1 MDLLKKYGIKEVADV
16 VFYHLDPNGEPDKP
30 VLYLDSLKVSTI
42 EQTAENVSARGG
54 KGNAELITWDYN
66 KEINLTLEDALYSMK
81 SLGIMFGDDNTSDK
95 TDKQLY
101 KTIVV
106 NLPKDTP
113 ITDASLSGY
122 FKNAVKVNGLTFSGI
137 EVYDAQGSKIET
149 STTTSITKAGD
160 YFLSA
165 KISGGEV
172 RGVVEISP
180 NTFPGQYRIQGDTYG
195 RREADGEDELFIFII
210 NKAKVLSEVTI
221 TLEAEGDPSTFNM
234 PIKVL
239 KPANGKPMMELI
251 QYGTTATKN
260 S

>member
-16 VFYHLDPNGEPDKP
+16 VFYHLNPNGEPDKP

-81 SLGIMFGDDNTSDK
+81 SLGVMFGDKDTSNNTKD
-95 TDKQLY
+95 LY

-106 NLPKDTP
+106 NLPASTTVSDT
-113 ITDASLSGY
+113 ALSSY
-122 FKNAVKVNGLTFSGI
+122 FDNVVKVNGLTFSGI
-137 EVYDAQGSKIET
+137 KVYDVQGSEVT
-149 STTTSITKAGD
+149 GTVSTAGD

-165 KISGGEV
+165 KIGGGEV
-172 RGVVEISP
+172 RGTVEISAD
-180 NTFPGQYRIQGDTYG
+180 TFPGQYRIQGDTYG

-239 KPANGKPMMELI
+239 KPSNGKPMMELI
-251 QYGTTATKN
+251 QYGTETKN

>member
-16 VFYHLDPNGEPDKP
+16 VFYHLNPNGEPDKP

-81 SLGIMFGDDNTSDK
+81 SLGIMFGDDK
-95 TDKQLY
+95 TTDGTKDLY

-106 NLPKDTP
+106 NLPASTTVSDTE
-113 ITDASLSGY
+113 LSKY
-122 FKNAVKVNGLTFSGI
+122 FENAVKVNGLTFTGI
-137 EVYDAQGSKIET
+137 KVYDVQGVEVT
-149 STTTSITKAGD
+149 GTVSTAGD

-165 KISGGEV
+165 KIGGGEV
-172 RGVVEISP
+172 RGTVEISA

-251 QYGTTATKN
+251 QYGTTTAKN
-260 S
+260 Q

>member
-16 VFYHLDPNGEPDKP
+16 VFYSLNPNGEPDKP

-54 KGNAELITWDYN
+54 KGNAELISWDYN

-81 SLGIMFGDDNTSDK
+81 SLGVMFGDDNTSDNTK
-95 TDKQLY
+95 ELY

-106 NLPKDTP
+106 NLPAKTTISDT
-113 ITDASLSGY
+113 ALSGY
-122 FKNAVKVNGLTFSGI
+122 FTNAVKVNGLTFSGI
-137 EVYDAQGSKIET
+137 EVYDAQGVKVT
-149 STTTSITKAGD
+149 GTVSTAGD

-172 RGVVEISP
+172 RGTVEISA

-251 QYGTTATKN
+251 QYGTTAAKN
-260 S
+260 

>member
-16 VFYHLDPNGEPDKP
+16 VFYSLNPNGEPDKP

-54 KGNAELITWDYN
+54 TGNAELIAWDYN

-81 SLGIMFGDDNTSDK
+81 SLGVMFGDDNTSDK

-106 NLPKDTP
+106 NLPASATISDKDLGT
-113 ITDASLSGY
+113 Y
-122 FKNAVKVNGLTFSGI
+122 FKDAVKVAGLSFTDIS
-137 EVYDAQGSKIET
+137 VYDQNGKKVEGGTI
-149 STTTSITKAGD
+149 TTAGD

-165 KISGGEV
+165 KISGGEI
-172 RGVVEISP
+172 RGTVEISA

-239 KPANGKPMMELI
+239 KPANGKAMMELI
-251 QYGTTATKN
+251 QYGTEKN
-260 S
+260 

>member
-16 VFYHLDPNGEPDKP
+16 VFYHLNPNGEPDKP

-81 SLGIMFGDDNTSDK
+81 SLGIMFGDDDTTDK
-95 TDKQLY
+95 TKDLY

-106 NLPKDTP
+106 NLSKDTP
-113 ITDASLSGY
+113 ITDASLSAY
-122 FKNAVKVNGLTFSGI
+122 FKDAVKVNGLTFSGI
-137 EVYDAQGSKIET
+137 EVYDVEGNKIEA
-149 STTTSITKAGD
+149 STTPSITKAGD

-172 RGVVEISP
+172 RGTVEISA

-260 S
+260 

>member
-16 VFYHLDPNGEPDKP
+16 VFYSLNPNGEPDKP

-54 KGNAELITWDYN
+54 KGNAELIAWDYN

-81 SLGIMFGDDNTSDK
+81 SLGVMFGDDNTSDK

-106 NLPKDTP
+106 NLPASATISDKDLGT
-113 ITDASLSGY
+113 Y
-122 FKNAVKVNGLTFSGI
+122 FKDAVKVAGLSFTDIS
-137 EVYDAQGSKIET
+137 VYDQNGKKVEGGTI
-149 STTTSITKAGD
+149 TTAGD

-165 KISGGEV
+165 KISGGEI
-172 RGVVEISP
+172 RGTVEISA

-195 RREADGEDELFIFII
+195 RREADGQDELFIFII

-239 KPANGKPMMELI
+239 KPANGKAMMKLI
-251 QYGTTATKN
+251 QYGTTTKN

>member
-16 VFYHLDPNGEPDKP
+16 VFYSLNPNGEPDKP

-54 KGNAELITWDYN
+54 KGNAELISWDYN

-81 SLGIMFGDDNTSDK
+81 SLGVMFGDDNTSNG

-106 NLPKDTP
+106 NLSKDTP

-122 FKNAVKVNGLTFSGI
+122 FKDAVKVDGLTFSGI
-137 EVYDAQGSKIET
+137 EVYDIQGSKIT
-149 STTTSITKAGD
+149 GTVSTAGD

-172 RGVVEISP
+172 RGTVEISAD
-180 NTFPGQYRIQGDTYG
+180 TFPGQYRIQGDTYG
-195 RREADGEDELFIFII
+195 RREADGQDELFIFII

-239 KPANGKPMMELI
+239 KPSNGKPMMELI
-251 QYGTTATKN
+251 QYGTETKN
-260 S
+260 Q

>member
-81 SLGIMFGDDNTSDK
+81 SLGIMFGDNNTSDNTK
-95 TDKQLY
+95 DLY

-106 NLPKDTP
+106 NLPANTTISDTE
-113 ITDASLSGY
+113 LSGY
-122 FKNAVKVNGLTFSGI
+122 FKDAVKVNGLTFSGI
-137 EVYDAQGSKIET
+137 EVYDAQGNKIET
-149 STTTSITKAGD
+149 STTQSIPATGD

-172 RGVVEISP
+172 RGTVEISA

-251 QYGTTATKN
+251 QYGTTAAKN
-260 S
+260 

>member
-16 VFYHLDPNGEPDKP
+16 VFYHLDTNGEPDKP

-54 KGNAELITWDYN
+54 KGNAELISWDYN

-81 SLGIMFGDDNTSDK
+81 SLGVMFGDDNTSDNTK
-95 TDKQLY
+95 DLY

-106 NLPKDTP
+106 NLPKDTT
-113 ITDASLSGY
+113 ISDTKLSAY
-122 FKNAVKVNGLTFSGI
+122 FENAVKVKGLTFSGI
-137 EVYDAQGSKIET
+137 KVYDVQGNEVS
-149 STTTSITKAGD
+149 TTSIATTGD

-165 KISGGEV
+165 KISGGEI
-172 RGVVEISP
+172 RGTVEISA

>member
-16 VFYHLDPNGEPDKP
+16 VFYHLNPNGEPDKP

-54 KGNAELITWDYN
+54 KGNAELISWDYN

-81 SLGIMFGDDNTSDK
+81 SLGVMFGDDNTSNN
-95 TDKQLY
+95 TKQLY

-106 NLPKDTP
+106 NLPAGTTISDTE
-113 ITDASLSGY
+113 LSGY
-122 FKNAVKVNGLTFSGI
+122 FKDAVKVNDLTFSGI
-137 EVYDAQGSKIET
+137 EVYDDQGSKIDT
-149 STTTSITKAGD
+149 STTPSITKAGD

-172 RGVVEISP
+172 RGVVEISA
-180 NTFPGQYRIQGDTYG
+180 NTFPGQYMIQGDTYG
-195 RREADGEDELFIFII
+195 RRETDGEDELFIFII

-239 KPANGKPMMELI
+239 KPSNGKPMMELI
-251 QYGTTATKN
+251 QYGTTAAKN
-260 S
+260 Q

>member
-16 VFYHLDPNGEPDKP
+16 VFYSLNPNGEPDKP

-81 SLGIMFGDDNTSDK
+81 SLGVMFGDKDTTG

-106 NLPKDTP
+106 NLSASTEVSDT
-113 ITDASLSGY
+113 ALSGY
-122 FKNAVKVNGLTFSGI
+122 FKDAVKVDGLTFSGI
-137 EVYDAQGSKIET
+137 EVYDIQGSKIT
-149 STTTSITKAGD
+149 GTVSTAGD

-172 RGVVEISP
+172 RGTVEISAD
-180 NTFPGQYRIQGDTYG
+180 TFPGQYRIQGDTYG
-195 RREADGEDELFIFII
+195 RREADGQDELFIFII

-251 QYGTTATKN
+251 QYGTETKN
-260 S
+260 Q

>member
-16 VFYHLDPNGEPDKP
+16 VFYHLNPNGEPDKP

-81 SLGIMFGDDNTSDK
+81 SLGVMFGDKDTTG

-106 NLPKDTP
+106 NLPAGTTISDTE
-113 ITDASLSGY
+113 LSGY
-122 FKNAVKVNGLTFSGI
+122 FKDAVKVNGLTFSGI
-137 EVYDAQGSKIET
+137 EVYDDQGSKINT
-149 STTTSITKAGD
+149 STTQSITTTGD

-172 RGVVEISP
+172 RGTVEISA

-239 KPANGKPMMELI
+239 KPSNGKPMMELI

-260 S
+260 

>member
-16 VFYHLDPNGEPDKP
+16 VFYSLNPNGEPDKP

-106 NLPKDTP
+106 NLPVGTTISDT
-113 ITDASLSGY
+113 DLSSY
-122 FKNAVKVNGLTFSGI
+122 FKDAVKVNGLTFSGI
-137 EVYDAQGSKIET
+137 KVYDVQGSEVT
-149 STTTSITKAGD
+149 GTVSTAGD

-172 RGVVEISP
+172 RGVVEISAD
-180 NTFPGQYRIQGDTYG
+180 TFPGQYRIQGDTYG
-195 RREADGEDELFIFII
+195 RREADGQDELFIFII
-210 NKAKVLSEVTI
+210 NKAKILSEVTI

-251 QYGTTATKN
+251 QYGTETKN
-260 S
+260 

>member
-16 VFYHLDPNGEPDKP
+16 VFYSLNPNGEPDKP

-81 SLGIMFGDDNTSDK
+81 SLGIMFGDDNTTG

-106 NLPKDTP
+106 NLPKDTT
-113 ITDASLSGY
+113 ISDTKLSGY
-122 FKNAVKVNGLTFSGI
+122 FKDAVKVDGLTFTDI
-137 EVYDAQGSKIET
+137 KVYDVQGNEIET
-149 STTTSITKAGD
+149 STTPSITKAGD

-172 RGVVEISP
+172 RGVVEISAD
-180 NTFPGQYRIQGDTYG
+180 TFPGQYRIQGDTYG
-195 RREADGEDELFIFII
+195 RREADGKDELFIFII

-239 KPANGKPMMELI
+239 KPSNGKPMMELI
-251 QYGTTATKN
+251 QYGTETKN
-260 S
+260 Q

>member
-16 VFYHLDPNGEPDKP
+16 VFYSLNKDGEADKP

-81 SLGIMFGDDNTSDK
+81 SLGVMFGDNDTTNGTKD
-95 TDKQLY
+95 LY

-106 NLPKDTP
+106 NLPASTTISDT
-113 ITDASLSGY
+113 ALSGY
-122 FKNAVKVNGLTFSGI
+122 FKDAVKVDGLTFTDI
-137 EVYDAQGSKIET
+137 KVYDVQGNEVKASTT
-149 STTTSITKAGD
+149 STITTAGD

-172 RGVVEISP
+172 RGTVEISA
-180 NTFPGQYRIQGDTYG
+180 NTFPGQYMIQGDTYG

-251 QYGTTATKN
+251 QYGTETKN
-260 S
+260 Q

>member
-16 VFYHLDPNGEPDKP
+16 VFYHLNPNGEPDKP

-54 KGNAELITWDYN
+54 KGNAELISWDYN

-81 SLGIMFGDDNTSDK
+81 SLGVMFGDDNTSNG
-95 TDKQLY
+95 TDEQLY

-106 NLPKDTP
+106 NLSKDTP

-122 FKNAVKVNGLTFSGI
+122 FKDAVKVDGLTFSGI
-137 EVYDAQGSKIET
+137 EVYDDKGNKIET
-149 STTTSITKAGD
+149 STTPSITKAGD

-172 RGVVEISP
+172 RGTVEISA

-195 RREADGEDELFIFII
+195 RREADGQDELFIFII

-251 QYGTTATKN
+251 QYGTTAAKN
-260 S
+260 